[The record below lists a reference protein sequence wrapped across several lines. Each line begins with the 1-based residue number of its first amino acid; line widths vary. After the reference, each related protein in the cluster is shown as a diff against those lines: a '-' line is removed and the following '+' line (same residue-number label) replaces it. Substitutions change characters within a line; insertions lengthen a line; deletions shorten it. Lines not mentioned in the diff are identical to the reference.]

1 LPENPE
7 SLLIRANPQLLL
19 LAISNIIRNGIKYSN
34 NQAVIV
40 KFESALGVIVL
51 TISDMGIG
59 IPDKELP
66 YIYDPFFRASNTS
79 NFEGY
84 GIGLP
89 LARNIIR
96 IHKGELKVF
105 SNIPSGVVVEIRIP
119 LKQD

>member
-1 LPENPE
+1 MVKVE
-7 SLLIRANPQLLL
+7 SVDET
-19 LAISNIIRNGIKYSN
+19 IK
-34 NQAVIV
+34 
-40 KFESALGVIVL
+40 L
-51 TISDMGIG
+51 TVSDLGIG
-59 IPDKELP
+59 IPNKELP

-96 IHKGELKVF
+96 IHKGELHVF
-105 SNIPSGVVVEIRIP
+105 SNIPMGVIVEIRIP

>member
-19 LAISNIIRNGIKYSN
+19 LAISNIISNGIKYSN
-34 NQAVIV
+34 NQPVIV
-40 KFESALGVIVL
+40 KFESVVGAIVL
-51 TISDMGIG
+51 TVSDMGIG

-119 LKQD
+119 LKKD

>member
-1 LPENPE
+1 
-7 SLLIRANPQLLL
+7 
-19 LAISNIIRNGIKYSN
+19 
-34 NQAVIV
+34 
-40 KFESALGVIVL
+40 
-51 TISDMGIG
+51 MGIG

-96 IHKGELKVF
+96 IHKGELSIF
-105 SNIPSGVVVEIRIP
+105 QNIPVGVVVEIRIP

>member
-1 LPENPE
+1 
-7 SLLIRANPQLLL
+7 

>member
-19 LAISNIIRNGIKYSN
+19 LAISNIISNGIKYSN
-34 NQAVIV
+34 NQPVIV
-40 KFESALGVIVL
+40 KFESVVGAIVL
-51 TISDMGIG
+51 TVSDMGIG